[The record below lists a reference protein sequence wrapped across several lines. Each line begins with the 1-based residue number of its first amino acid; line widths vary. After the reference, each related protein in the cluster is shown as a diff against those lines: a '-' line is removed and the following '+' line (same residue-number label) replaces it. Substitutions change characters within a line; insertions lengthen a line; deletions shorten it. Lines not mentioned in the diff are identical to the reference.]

1 MVWAARSHSF
11 GRKQYFST
19 EAMRM
24 FLTFFVLYH
33 RVVLCHNKVQSI
45 SSSQR
50 QFPPKRQVETFLNDA
65 IAGRSLE
72 KATAV
77 TLKGTSDPNT
87 LSVHS
92 WYHISQKAQTF
103 YQNLHRWFWWAVMG
117 KNHWYRTLFSKALGG
132 GGVSWEVINTQKEL
146 AQNTSQMRILK
157 SHCFS
162 TMVSGASSQ
171 LTLQ

>member
-11 GRKQYFST
+11 GREQYFST

-24 FLTFFVLYH
+24 FLTFLVLYH

-65 IAGRSLE
+65 IAGGSLE

-87 LSVHS
+87 LSQSTPDITYHRRPKPSIRICTDDSDGQS
-92 WYHISQKAQTF
+92 W
-103 YQNLHRWFWWAVMG
+103 V
-117 KNHWYRTLFSKALGG
+117 
-132 GGVSWEVINTQKEL
+132 
-146 AQNTSQMRILK
+146 RITGTEPCLVK
-157 SHCFS
+157 
-162 TMVSGASSQ
+162 
-171 LTLQ
+171 L